1 MSSYAMLEF
10 LTNSDYSC
18 WRRGVLS
25 HGIPWTL
32 ARPRRTIPKTNS
44 VARCRDKVQREDSR
58 KINRSDV
65 ENVLRGLRK
74 GRYTK
79 RRTVGTSSD
88 AGGQKSD
95 ESSQGTLEIN
105 SGRTCSRHTILARRR
120 ERVAWVQRMQ
130 VNASAMHKGCKVPP
144 AERWPGAPRRLGWS
158 QEASRR
164 SVKLHLPFSFLLSR
178 PSFESNPLR

>member
-44 VARCRDKVQREDSR
+44 VARCRDKVQREDR

-120 ERVAWVQRMQ
+120 ERVAWVQHMQ
-130 VNASAMHKGCKVPP
+130 VNAARQRCTKV
-144 AERWPGAPRRLGWS
+144 A
-158 QEASRR
+158 
-164 SVKLHLPFSFLLSR
+164 KCHLPKGGPVRRVDLAGR
-178 PSFESNPLR
+178 RKPAGGR